1 MRNAECRQRDG
12 VVGVFPYPVLLP
24 RSATGGANGLNR
36 RSGIAHTGNS
46 RALRSHRSYC
56 RSRSAS
62 YLLASRP
69 AAAHRCFQTS
79 TGAARRLEMPP
90 VGSYAC
96 GDPRCQLD
104 LSRIPPPR
112 LVWGKETL
120 SGRDEL
126 RLLRL
131 PARRKLRRLGSKL
144 CKLAL
149 NISRQKQGPVTRLAA
164 TSFA

>member
-1 MRNAECRQRDG
+1 MPTLERSSEPDSCSSPRCSECDAERRVSAAG
-12 VVGVFPYPVLLP
+12 RGGRRLPIP

-62 YLLASRP
+62 YLLASRL
-69 AAAHRCFQTS
+69 AAAHRCFQAS
-79 TGAARRLEMPP
+79 TGAARRPEMPP
-90 VGSYAC
+90 AGSYAR
-96 GDPRCQLD
+96 GDPWCQLD

-112 LVWGKETL
+112 LVWDKETL

-144 CKLAL
+144 
-149 NISRQKQGPVTRLAA
+149 
-164 TSFA
+164 

>member
-1 MRNAECRQRDG
+1 MPTLERSSEPDSWFEPALFRVRCG
-12 VVGVFPYPVLLP
+12 MPSVGSGTGAVGVFPYPVLLP
-24 RSATGGANGLNR
+24 EGANGLNR

-90 VGSYAC
+90 AGSYAR
-96 GDPRCQLD
+96 GEPWCQLD

-112 LVWGKETL
+112 LVWDKETL

-144 CKLAL
+144 
-149 NISRQKQGPVTRLAA
+149 
-164 TSFA
+164 

>member
-1 MRNAECRQRDG
+1 MRQCRPLSAPQSQIPGSSPRCSECDAERRVSAAG
-12 VVGVFPYPVLLP
+12 RSGRRLPIP

-56 RSRSAS
+56 RFRSAS
-62 YLLASRP
+62 YLLASRL
-69 AAAHRCFQTS
+69 AAAHRCFRAS

-90 VGSYAC
+90 AGSYAR
-96 GDPRCQLD
+96 GDPWCQLD

-112 LVWGKETL
+112 LVWDKETL

-144 CKLAL
+144 
-149 NISRQKQGPVTRLAA
+149 
-164 TSFA
+164 